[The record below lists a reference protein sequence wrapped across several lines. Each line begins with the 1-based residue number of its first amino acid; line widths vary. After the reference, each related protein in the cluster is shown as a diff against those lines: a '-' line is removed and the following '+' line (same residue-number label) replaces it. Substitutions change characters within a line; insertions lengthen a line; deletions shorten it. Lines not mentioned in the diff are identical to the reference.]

1 MWIYPPATGSSK
13 ELAVKII
20 KYVRNTE
27 DIFVIFNIVR
37 FSQQTRISSHIF
49 DVDDNSKSVNVK
61 HNYSVRSWRNS
72 TSNFRASPRCT
83 YFA

>member
-13 ELAVKII
+13 ELAAKII
-20 KYVRNTE
+20 EYVTDKE
-27 DIFVIFNIVR
+27 DIFFIFNIVR
-37 FSQQTRISSHIF
+37 FSQQPRISSHIF

-61 HNYSVRSWRNS
+61 HNYSVRSWRHS